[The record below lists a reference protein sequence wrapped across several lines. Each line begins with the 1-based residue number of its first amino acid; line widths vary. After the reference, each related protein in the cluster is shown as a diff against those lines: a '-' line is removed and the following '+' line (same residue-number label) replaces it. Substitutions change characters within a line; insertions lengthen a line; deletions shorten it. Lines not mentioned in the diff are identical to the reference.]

1 MGPGPEP
8 WRSCSNS
15 DSVWFLRSCRP
26 SGKGSWQSGQRA
38 GPPEPPVPPA
48 LRCGQS
54 APRQAR
60 QKLWPQG
67 SVTGSRSGSRQMGQL
82 KGPLPSMAPPLP
94 GHRLCCSRL
103 GGTWDGSRPAP
114 PPGTLAKGPAP
125 SYPSPALLAPTRL
138 AATAPACQQTPWGR
152 PAFQGRTTLLSP
164 LPSVGGG
171 GGIAREG
178 REKERTGSE
187 NVRGYIGRRQRG
199 HLILLHLG
207 QPGAMRGGRAQP
219 CTQHLSPPDPSQV
232 QSAKFLSC

>member
-1 MGPGPEP
+1 MAPPAEPEAGADMDPGPEP

-38 GPPEPPVPPA
+38 GPPEPPVPPPA
-48 LRCGQS
+48 FRCGQS

-125 SYPSPALLAPTRL
+125 SYPSAAPTRL
-138 AATAPACQQTPWGR
+138 ATAAPTGQQMPRGR
-152 PAFQGRTTLLSP
+152 PSIQGSMTLLRP
-164 LPSVGGG
+164 PPSVGGG
-171 GGIAREG
+171 SGTAR
-178 REKERTGSE
+178 GS
-187 NVRGYIGRRQRG
+187 
-199 HLILLHLG
+199 
-207 QPGAMRGGRAQP
+207 
-219 CTQHLSPPDPSQV
+219 
-232 QSAKFLSC
+232 

>member
-82 KGPLPSMAPPLP
+82 KGPLPSMTPPLP

-103 GGTWDGSRPAP
+103 GGTWDGSRRHRPLGPRPRVRP
-114 PPGTLAKGPAP
+114 PPTPPQLCSLQRGSPPPHPPVSSLPGPASLP
-125 SYPSPALLAPTRL
+125 GEHDPLEPFTQS
-138 AATAPACQQTPWGR
+138 GR
-152 PAFQGRTTLLSP
+152 GRCDWQRDMKREDAWE
-164 LPSVGGG
+164 GG
-171 GGIAREG
+171 
-178 REKERTGSE
+178 
-187 NVRGYIGRRQRG
+187 
-199 HLILLHLG
+199 
-207 QPGAMRGGRAQP
+207 
-219 CTQHLSPPDPSQV
+219 
-232 QSAKFLSC
+232 